1 MPSPSREPSPPP
13 GAEPS
18 SGTRRAA
25 AAPGALTPLGSVA
38 RGLTRLLGALP
49 LAANRAVGTLLG
61 RATWLARG
69 RSRRVTETNVAL
81 CFPELDASARGALV
95 RAALVEQGRAL
106 AELGWCWHR
115 TRPELETRIRRID
128 GRKPLYE
135 ALRGARGALLVT
147 PHFGMWELSALIPA
161 GIAPLAYFYRPP
173 RRPAFDPL
181 LVEGRRNLGGEPL
194 RLDAG
199 GIREALRRLKAG
211 SNVGILPD
219 QEPDREGGAFAPF
232 FGVPALTMTL
242 LPRLARRSGARVLFV
257 CVERLPG
264 GTGWRYHCIE
274 PVGDVAA
281 ADPVEAATAV
291 NRSIEACVRI
301 APAQYLWSY
310 RRFRELPG
318 GGRRPYR

>member
-1 MPSPSREPSPPP
+1 MPSAPPSPPSRT
-13 GAEPS
+13 PS
-18 SGTRRAA
+18 PRPP
-25 AAPGALTPLGSVA
+25 APTATPASTPLGSVA

-49 LAANRAVGTLLG
+49 LGANRTVGTLLG

-69 RSRRVTETNVAL
+69 RSRRVAEINVGL
-81 CFPELDASARGALV
+81 CFPELDAAARTALA

-106 AELGWCWHR
+106 VELGWCWHR
-115 TRPELETRIRRID
+115 TRPELETRVRGIV
-128 GRKPLYE
+128 GRERFYG
-135 ALRGARGALLVT
+135 ALHGARGTLFVT
-147 PHFGMWELSALIPA
+147 PHFGMWELSALLPA
-161 GIAPLAYFYRPP
+161 GIAPLSYFYRPP
-173 RRPAFDPL
+173 RRAAFDPL

-199 GIREALRRLKAG
+199 GIREALKRLKAG
-211 SNVGILPD
+211 DNVGILPD
-219 QEPDREGGAFAPF
+219 QEPERDGGTFAPF
-232 FGVPALTMTL
+232 FGVPALTMSL
-242 LPRLARRSGARVLFV
+242 LPKLARRSGARVLFV

-264 GTGWRYHCIE
+264 GTGWRYHCLE

-281 ADPVEAATAV
+281 VDPVEAATAV